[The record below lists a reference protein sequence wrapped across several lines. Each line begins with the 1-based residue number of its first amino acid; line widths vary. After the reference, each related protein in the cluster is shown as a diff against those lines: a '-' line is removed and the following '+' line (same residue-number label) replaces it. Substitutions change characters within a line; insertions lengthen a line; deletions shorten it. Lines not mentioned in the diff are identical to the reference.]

1 MWGMGSKGISNGT
14 VAAEGTLGLA
24 ELEAV
29 QEFQGS
35 QVRASLENKNEEN
48 WEQCLGP
55 DFFC

>member
-24 ELEAV
+24 EIEAV

-48 WEQCLGP
+48 
-55 DFFC
+55 